1 MAEADHLQGSESAHA
16 SSSRA
21 PAQRLGAQDAPVA
34 TANQAQGLV
43 GNLPARGDNLQRRQR
58 GVAPMDNTTLQ
69 LSDRS
74 DSASLQT
81 SGAQIQD
88 ARAQVPLPPGIEC
101 IAPEAEP
108 APSRQQATAGPSRTV
123 NPPQGTTS
131 KLSTLLATQLRDL
144 ALERKQEIDAA
155 MREVVPN
162 TDGGLELHISE
173 QGKKRDSIRDKI
185 ERKVGEPKTP
195 EQRLQAAASV
205 LDVLRYDVEIQ
216 RGPFAAQCAAV
227 LEGLE
232 QKAMTLLRVKNAF
245 ATRISPDNPY
255 KGVHAVFM
263 DGIGQTF
270 EVQFHTPQSMA
281 AKKAGHIPY
290 KMAQLLQAKPL
301 LTEKQQERLVN
312 SIGLVHETWRDVP
325 TPDDALKVA
334 ARPPCEKVLELQRA
348 LLRKRLQILQ

>member
-1 MAEADHLQGSESAHA
+1 M
-16 SSSRA
+16 
-21 PAQRLGAQDAPVA
+21 
-34 TANQAQGLV
+34 
-43 GNLPARGDNLQRRQR
+43 
-58 GVAPMDNTTLQ
+58 
-69 LSDRS
+69 
-74 DSASLQT
+74 
-81 SGAQIQD
+81 
-88 ARAQVPLPPGIEC
+88 
-101 IAPEAEP
+101 
-108 APSRQQATAGPSRTV
+108 
-123 NPPQGTTS
+123 
-131 KLSTLLATQLRDL
+131 ATQLRDL

>member
-1 MAEADHLQGSESAHA
+1 MSGFHTVASTRGSSVAEADHLQGSESAHA

-155 MREVVPN
+155 MR
-162 TDGGLELHISE
+162 DI
-173 QGKKRDSIRDKI
+173 
-185 ERKVGEPKTP
+185 
-195 EQRLQAAASV
+195 
-205 LDVLRYDVEIQ
+205 
-216 RGPFAAQCAAV
+216 
-227 LEGLE
+227 
-232 QKAMTLLRVKNAF
+232 
-245 ATRISPDNPY
+245 
-255 KGVHAVFM
+255 
-263 DGIGQTF
+263 
-270 EVQFHTPQSMA
+270 
-281 AKKAGHIPY
+281 
-290 KMAQLLQAKPL
+290 
-301 LTEKQQERLVN
+301 
-312 SIGLVHETWRDVP
+312 VP
-325 TPDDALKVA
+325 TPQHGEPVPAARQEVVHGDPVAARRIHRRAVQRRADDALTH
-334 ARPPCEKVLELQRA
+334 RTR
-348 LLRKRLQILQ
+348 